1 MRELFFYILN
11 GATARIVG
19 AIKRIGS
26 APGEKYSLLV
36 AKLVVNGKSLLLR
49 KKRKSKSS
57 STYLDI

>member
-26 APGEKYSLLV
+26 APGEKYSFGKIKIYNPWLV
-36 AKLVVNGKSLLLR
+36 IYFFVKI
-49 KKRKSKSS
+49 
-57 STYLDI
+57 LD